1 MVWIF
6 FEIIIKQANVYA
18 KEFVLNLFFVSKH
31 LTIKTVLDLRI
42 CVLVFFYSFVY
53 RAFFE

>member
-18 KEFVLNLFFVSKH
+18 KVFVLNLFFVSKH